1 MNFGS
6 SVSRSI
12 TELNTDSHTRS
23 LVAIRHRK
31 SVIETPGSCGLPA
44 CPHRLAARS
53 GSIASASLLPS
64 LSYASKSR
72 AYNLPAAGL
81 RARLQAFR
89 AEFISVNGLCP
100 VRSAPRS
107 DMRQSKRISGDAAA
121 TVPPHAPMNS
131 PVRRSCGRV
140 SFSTIAKPKL

>member
-1 MNFGS
+1 M
-6 SVSRSI
+6 
-12 TELNTDSHTRS
+12 
-23 LVAIRHRK
+23 
-31 SVIETPGSCGLPA
+31 
-44 CPHRLAARS
+44 
-53 GSIASASLLPS
+53 
-64 LSYASKSR
+64 
-72 AYNLPAAGL
+72 AYHLHAVGL
-81 RARLQAFR
+81 RAGRAFR

-131 PVRRSCGRV
+131 PVRRNCGRV